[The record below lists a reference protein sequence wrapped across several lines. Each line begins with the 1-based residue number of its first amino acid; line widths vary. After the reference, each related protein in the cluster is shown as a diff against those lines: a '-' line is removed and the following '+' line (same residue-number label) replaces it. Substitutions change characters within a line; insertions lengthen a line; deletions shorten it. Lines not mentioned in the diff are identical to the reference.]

1 MIDHTSH
8 WHVRMGVGESL
19 TEVVPWCRHMLP
31 WCGGSGSSSIT
42 AMSPGSKQLWSNR
55 TGKVQSWW
63 HGDWHETM
71 EKKGPLYKMVYFFET
86 LTFPTWR
93 YLENVWTCLNSNCE
107 LGPRWCLYIVQFCPT
122 CSSSSIFLEFSVFLS
137 TFTDPKHHLKSQCG
151 EEATATKNRRTQKEM
166 WLWVKTCQNLGALVP

>member
-1 MIDHTSH
+1 MRVDFRVDN
-8 WHVRMGVGESL
+8 WV
-19 TEVVPWCRHMLP
+19 VVPWCRHMLP

-107 LGPRWCLYIVQFCPT
+107 LGPRWCLYTVQVQFCST
-122 CSSSSIFLEFSVFLS
+122 CSSSSIFFRIFSVPVNFHRSKTPLKESMRRGGNTKS
-137 TFTDPKHHLKSQCG
+137 TVERKKKCGYESKPWCAGTLK
-151 EEATATKNRRTQKEM
+151 
-166 WLWVKTCQNLGALVP
+166 